1 MDPLTQIFSVVNAVV
16 LYDPRSADALVK
28 EPWVQKPDSR
38 LHSFPR
44 CMGVAPLTPMLFKGQ
59 IYKYL
64 LPPPTLIRDV
74 ELLSPNYR
82 CANQGSEQQ

>member
-59 IYKYL
+59 MCIYVYTEREMHKAYICVHI
-64 LPPPTLIRDV
+64 PTHT
-74 ELLSPNYR
+74 
-82 CANQGSEQQ
+82 CM